1 MSVTIFMLCSEHDR
15 LSMIKDFEGKIE
27 TLKEALSIVTQEKE
41 TLKHDLAVQ
50 LQTYASSGS
59 RIEELSKDLSHA
71 KKKLKEKENSLKLFM
86 ENVEETTTY
95 KTLRGIN
102 EDLILEIQSVKA
114 ERDRAT
120 FKNANMKEE
129 IERMIAYAMNEGL
142 HIPTNVSLLES

>member
-1 MSVTIFMLCSEHDR
+1 MFCSEHDQH
-15 LSMIKDFEGKIE
+15 SMITNFEGKIRV
-27 TLKEALSIVTQEKE
+27 LNEALRTETQEKE

-59 RIEELSKDLSHA
+59 RIEELSKELAHA
-71 KKKLKEKENSLKLFM
+71 KKKLRDKENSLKLFM

-102 EDLILEIQSVKA
+102 EDLILEMQSVKT
-114 ERDRAT
+114 ERDRAAS
-120 FKNANMKEE
+120 KNANMKEE